1 MDNVRGPSE
10 CGVLPK
16 HCREETATKHLQG
29 EPMQA
34 DLDFNTFSAK
44 KIRDVTQM
52 IDKTG
57 APVTLDVVKNKKDI
71 IGTAWAVEDHEL
83 SVALK
88 H

>member
-1 MDNVRGPSE
+1 
-10 CGVLPK
+10 
-16 HCREETATKHLQG
+16 
-29 EPMQA
+29 
-34 DLDFNTFSAK
+34 
-44 KIRDVTQM
+44 M